1 MSDPVMQCRST
12 GQRTMMKH
20 MTKEAVPTSRVRC
33 KRERLNHV
41 ATGYHL
47 CASLNTENAAATLRE
62 RRSKQSVLKLD
73 MKCKSNL
80 RSQLPLRNICTVHNL
95 SMLCQ
100 RAKQQSI
107 QGVGMSAADKTCTC
121 TPLPLGAA
129 SACEKAWSSGDAP
142 KAPDGSML
150 RCKELSASARIDWP
164 GVTPTGP

>member
-1 MSDPVMQCRST
+1 
-12 GQRTMMKH
+12 
-20 MTKEAVPTSRVRC
+20 
-33 KRERLNHV
+33 
-41 ATGYHL
+41 
-47 CASLNTENAAATLRE
+47 
-62 RRSKQSVLKLD
+62 
-73 MKCKSNL
+73 
-80 RSQLPLRNICTVHNL
+80 
-95 SMLCQ
+95 MLCQ

-142 KAPDGSML
+142 KAPDVGML